1 MKSIRLFLLLSLLA
15 TITLVNFVALLHGYQ
30 SSMEKAQ
37 SLFDSR
43 LESTARLI
51 AAANSEN
58 AVRQTIAEQQ
68 TPYTYF
74 QIWDSGGKQLL
85 TRSRNAPDFIT
96 GELSDGFHEI
106 NHASYRWR
114 NFVYRDQHLNRW
126 IVVAERTDV
135 RYSLAEEVVLESLLP
150 IVLAIPIAALIIWLA
165 VGVGL
170 KPLRQ
175 FADEVRHKRV
185 DDLSPITLE
194 KVPHEL
200 TSLVSNTNALLGRLD
215 DAFAREQRFA
225 SDAAHELRTP
235 ISVLKVHLHNLRQR
249 LGDQDEDISLLKA
262 GIERMGHLIEQI
274 LALYRTSPDQ
284 ASVQFERV
292 DLLKLA
298 QEVIADEFMQIEQ
311 KQQRISLDG
320 ETVLLQGNPFA
331 LQTMLHNLLS
341 NARKYTPQG
350 GEIHVAVSQQTNKV
364 ELTVEDSGP
373 GIPTEQYERVFERFY
388 RLQGDRHDSGEL
400 GCGLGLTIVKHIADL
415 HQADIRL
422 GSSSLGQ
429 GLSVTVIF
437 PGEKTR

>member
-51 AAANSEN
+51 ASANSE
-58 AVRQTIAEQQ
+58 QGIQQGIAEQQ

-85 TRSRNAPDFIT
+85 TRSRNAPGFVT
-96 GELSDGFHEI
+96 GELSEGFHEV
-106 NHASYRWR
+106 NFDSYRWR

-126 IVVAERTDV
+126 IVVAERIDI

-150 IVLAIPIAALIIWLA
+150 IVIAIPVAALIIWIA

-175 FADEVRHKRV
+175 FADQVRGKRA
-185 DDLSPITLE
+185 DDLSPIHLD
-194 KVPHEL
+194 KVPYEL
-200 TSLVSNTNALLGRLD
+200 IAVVSNTNALLGRLD
-215 DAFAREQRFA
+215 DAFHREQRFA

-235 ISVLKVHLHNLRQR
+235 ISVLKVHLHNLKQR
-249 LGDQDEDISLLKA
+249 LGEGDEDIALLKA

-284 ASVQFERV
+284 ASARFERL
-292 DLLKLA
+292 DLYKLA
-298 QEVIADEFMQIEQ
+298 QNVIAGDFVNFER
-311 KQQRISLDG
+311 KQQAISLEG
-320 ETVLLQGNPFA
+320 ESALVAGNRFALETLLQ
-331 LQTMLHNLLS
+331 NLLS
-341 NARKYTPQG
+341 NANKYTPEG
-350 GEIHVAVSQQTNKV
+350 GEIRVSVRPHAESV
-364 ELTVEDSGP
+364 ELKVEDSGP
-373 GIPTEQYERVFERFY
+373 GIPADQYLRVFERFY
-388 RLQGDRHDSGEL
+388 RVHGDRHDSGEL
-400 GCGLGLTIVKHIADL
+400 GCGLGLTIVSHIVEL
-415 HQADIRL
+415 HHGQIRL
-422 GSSSLGQ
+422 GPSSLGQ
-429 GLSVTVIF
+429 GLAVTIEI
-437 PGEKTR
+437 PGE

>member
-1 MKSIRLFLLLSLLA
+1 MKSIRLFLLLALLA

-58 AVRQTIAEQQ
+58 AVQQTIAEQQ

-85 TRSRNAPDFIT
+85 TRSRNAPELMP
-96 GELSDGFHEI
+96 GELSEGFHEI

-114 NFVYRDQHLNRW
+114 NFIYRDQHLNRW
-126 IVVAERTDV
+126 IVVAERSDV

-150 IVLAIPIAALIIWLA
+150 IVLAIPVAALIIWLA

-175 FADEVRHKRV
+175 FADQVRHKRV

-194 KVPHEL
+194 HVPHEL
-200 TSLVSNTNALLGRLD
+200 TSVVSNTNALLGRLD
-215 DAFAREQRFA
+215 DAFQREQRFA

-235 ISVLKVHLHNLRQR
+235 ISVLKVHLHNLRKR
-249 LGDQDEDISLLKA
+249 LGDEDEDISLLKT

-274 LALYRTSPDQ
+274 LALYRSSPDQ
-284 ASVQFERV
+284 ASVQFEHV
-292 DLLKLA
+292 DLTKLA
-298 QEVIADEFMQIEQ
+298 QQVIADEFMTIEQ
-311 KQQRISLDG
+311 KQQHISLEG
-320 ETVLLQGNPFA
+320 ETAMIEGNRFA
-331 LQTMLHNLLS
+331 LETLLHNLLS
-341 NARKYTPQG
+341 NAHKYSPSG
-350 GEIHVAVSQQTNKV
+350 SDIRVLVAQKAHRV

-373 GIPTEQYERVFERFY
+373 GIPASEYERVFERFY

-415 HQADIRL
+415 HQADIQL
-422 GSSSLGQ
+422 GTSSIGQ
-429 GLSVTVIF
+429 GLSVKIIF
-437 PGEKTR
+437 QQEEPH

>member
-51 AAANSEN
+51 ASANSE
-58 AVRQTIAEQQ
+58 QGIQQGIAEQQ

-85 TRSRNAPDFIT
+85 TRSRNAPGFVT
-96 GELSDGFHEI
+96 GELSEGFHEV
-106 NHASYRWR
+106 NFDSYRWR

-126 IVVAERTDV
+126 IVVAERIDI

-150 IVLAIPIAALIIWLA
+150 IVIAIPVAALIIWIA

-175 FADEVRHKRV
+175 FADQVRGKRA
-185 DDLSPITLE
+185 DDLSPIHLD
-194 KVPHEL
+194 KVPYEL
-200 TSLVSNTNALLGRLD
+200 ITVVSNTNALLGRLD
-215 DAFAREQRFA
+215 DAFHREQRFA

-235 ISVLKVHLHNLRQR
+235 ISVLKVHLHNLKQR
-249 LGDQDEDISLLKA
+249 LGEGDEDIALLKA

-284 ASVQFERV
+284 ASARFERL
-292 DLLKLA
+292 DLYKLA
-298 QEVIADEFMQIEQ
+298 QNVIAGDFVNFER
-311 KQQRISLDG
+311 KQQAISLEG
-320 ETVLLQGNPFA
+320 ESALVAGNRFALETLLQ
-331 LQTMLHNLLS
+331 NLLS
-341 NARKYTPQG
+341 NANKYTPEG
-350 GEIHVAVSQQTNKV
+350 GEIRVSVRPHAESV
-364 ELTVEDSGP
+364 ELKVEDSGP
-373 GIPTEQYERVFERFY
+373 GIPADQYPRVFERFY
-388 RLQGDRHDSGEL
+388 RVHGDRHDSGEL
-400 GCGLGLTIVKHIADL
+400 GCGLGLTIVSHIVEL
-415 HQADIRL
+415 HHGQIRL
-422 GSSSLGQ
+422 GPSSLGQ
-429 GLSVTVIF
+429 GLAVTIQI
-437 PGEKTR
+437 PGE

>member
-51 AAANSEN
+51 ASTNSE
-58 AVRQTIAEQQ
+58 QGIQQGIAEQQ

-85 TRSRNAPDFIT
+85 TRSRNAPGFVT
-96 GELSDGFHEI
+96 GELSEGFHEV
-106 NHASYRWR
+106 NFDSYRWR

-126 IVVAERTDV
+126 IVVAERIDI

-150 IVLAIPIAALIIWLA
+150 IVIAIPVAALIIWIA

-175 FADEVRHKRV
+175 FADQVRGKRA
-185 DDLSPITLE
+185 DDLSPIHLD
-194 KVPHEL
+194 KVPYEL
-200 TSLVSNTNALLGRLD
+200 ITVVSNTNALLGRLD
-215 DAFAREQRFA
+215 DAFHREQRFA

-235 ISVLKVHLHNLRQR
+235 ISVLKVHLHNLKQR
-249 LGDQDEDISLLKA
+249 LGEGDEDIALLKD

-284 ASVQFERV
+284 ASARFERL
-292 DLLKLA
+292 DLYKLA
-298 QEVIADEFMQIEQ
+298 QNVIAGDFVNFER
-311 KQQRISLDG
+311 KQQAISLEG
-320 ETVLLQGNPFA
+320 ESALVAGNRFALETLLQ
-331 LQTMLHNLLS
+331 NLLS
-341 NARKYTPQG
+341 NANKYTPEG
-350 GEIHVAVSQQTNKV
+350 GEIRVSVHPLAESV
-364 ELTVEDSGP
+364 ELKVEDSGP
-373 GIPTEQYERVFERFY
+373 GIPANQYPRVFERFY
-388 RLQGDRHDSGEL
+388 RVHGDRHDSGEL
-400 GCGLGLTIVKHIADL
+400 GCGLGLTIVSHIVEL
-415 HQADIRL
+415 HHGQIRL
-422 GSSSLGQ
+422 GPSSLGQ
-429 GLSVTVIF
+429 GLAVTIEI
-437 PGEKTR
+437 PGE

>member
-51 AAANSEN
+51 ASANSE
-58 AVRQTIAEQQ
+58 QGIQQGIAEQQ

-85 TRSRNAPDFIT
+85 TRSRNAPGFVT
-96 GELSDGFHEI
+96 GELSEGFHEV
-106 NHASYRWR
+106 NFDSYRWR

-126 IVVAERTDV
+126 IVVAERIDI

-150 IVLAIPIAALIIWLA
+150 IVIAIPVAALIIWIA

-175 FADEVRHKRV
+175 FADQVRGKRA
-185 DDLSPITLE
+185 DDLSPIHLD
-194 KVPHEL
+194 KVPYEL
-200 TSLVSNTNALLGRLD
+200 ITVVSNTNALLGRLD
-215 DAFAREQRFA
+215 DAFHREQRFA

-235 ISVLKVHLHNLRQR
+235 ISVLKVHLHNLKQR
-249 LGDQDEDISLLKA
+249 LGEGGEDIALLKA

-284 ASVQFERV
+284 ASARFERL
-292 DLLKLA
+292 DLYKLA
-298 QEVIADEFMQIEQ
+298 QNVIAGDFVNFERKHQA
-311 KQQRISLDG
+311 ISLEG
-320 ETVLLQGNPFA
+320 ESALVAGNRFALETLLQ
-331 LQTMLHNLLS
+331 NLLS
-341 NARKYTPQG
+341 NANKYTPEG
-350 GEIHVAVSQQTNKV
+350 GEIRVSVRPLAESV
-364 ELTVEDSGP
+364 ELKVEDSGP
-373 GIPTEQYERVFERFY
+373 GIPADQYPRVFERFY
-388 RLQGDRHDSGEL
+388 RVHGDRHDSGEL
-400 GCGLGLTIVKHIADL
+400 GCGLGLTIVSHIVEL
-415 HQADIRL
+415 HHGQIRL
-422 GSSSLGQ
+422 GPSSLGQ
-429 GLSVTVIF
+429 GLAVTIEI
-437 PGEKTR
+437 PGE

>member
-37 SLFDSR
+37 RLFDSR

-58 AVRQTIAEQQ
+58 AVQQTIAEQQ

-85 TRSRNAPDFIT
+85 TRSRNAPELTF
-96 GELSDGFHEI
+96 GELSEGFHEI

-126 IVVAERTDV
+126 IVVAERSDV

-150 IVLAIPIAALIIWLA
+150 IVLAIPVAALIIWVA

-175 FADEVRHKRV
+175 FADQVRHKRA
-185 DDLSPITLE
+185 DDLSPIELE

-200 TSLVSNTNALLGRLD
+200 TSVVSNTNALLGRLD
-215 DAFAREQRFA
+215 DAFHREQRFA

-235 ISVLKVHLHNLRQR
+235 ISVLKVHLHNLRKR
-249 LGDQDEDISLLKA
+249 LGDQDEDIGLLKA

-284 ASVQFERV
+284 ASVRFERL
-292 DLLKLA
+292 DLTKLA
-298 QEVIADEFMQIEQ
+298 QQVIADEFAAIEQ

-320 ETVLLQGNPFA
+320 ETALIQGNPFA
-331 LQTMLHNLLS
+331 IETLLHNLIS
-341 NARKYTPQG
+341 NAHKYTPEG
-350 GEIHVAVSQQTNKV
+350 GEIHVLVARHKDNVV
-364 ELTVEDSGP
+364 LTVEDSGP
-373 GIPTEQYERVFERFY
+373 GIPTEHHERVFERFY

-415 HQADIRL
+415 HQADIQL
-422 GSSSLGQ
+422 GASSLGH
-429 GLSVTVIF
+429 GLAVRVIF
-437 PGEKTR
+437 PLENTL

>member
-30 SSMEKAQ
+30 SSMQKAQ

-51 AAANSEN
+51 ASANSEQ
-58 AVRQTIAEQQ
+58 AERQNIAQQQ
-68 TPYTYF
+68 TPYSYF

-85 TRSRNAPDFIT
+85 TRSQNAPEAVT
-96 GELSDGFHEI
+96 GELAEGFHEV

-114 NFVYRDQHLNRW
+114 NYVYRDQHLNRW
-126 IVVAERTDV
+126 IVVAERIDI

-150 IVLAIPIAALIIWLA
+150 IVLAIPMAALIIWLA

-175 FADEVRHKRV
+175 FADQVRHKRA
-185 DDLSPITLE
+185 DDLSPIELDR
-194 KVPHEL
+194 VPAEL
-200 TSLVSNTNALLGRLD
+200 TAVVANTNALLGRLD
-215 DAFAREQRFA
+215 EAFHREQRFA

-249 LGDQDEDISLLKA
+249 LGNEDEDIVLLRA

-284 ASVQFERV
+284 AAVKFEKV
-292 DLLKLA
+292 DMLKLA
-298 QEVIADEFMQIEQ
+298 QSLIASEFVQFEQ
-311 KQQRISLDG
+311 KQQRIELTGDNV
-320 ETVLLQGNPFA
+320 EIEGNRFA
-331 LQTMLHNLLS
+331 LETLLHNLLS
-341 NARKYTPQG
+341 NAHKYTPAG
-350 GEIHVAVSQQTNKV
+350 GQIHIRVRPVPGKVAV
-364 ELTVEDSGP
+364 TVEDSGP
-373 GIPTEQYERVFERFY
+373 GIPEAHYERVFERFY
-388 RLQGDRHDSGEL
+388 RLQGDQHASGEL

-415 HQADIRL
+415 HHATIKL
-422 GSSSLGQ
+422 GPSSMGQ
-429 GLSVTVIF
+429 GLSVTVLF
-437 PGEKTR
+437 PQGEQP